1 MERRKEMTLCRLVCC
16 SPGFAAAYLLAA
28 WHLHSSLDSFFAA
41 LRRGCGCGRGTW
53 RIVLR

>member
-1 MERRKEMTLCRLVCC
+1 MERRKGMTLCRLVCC

-53 RIVLR
+53 RIVSR